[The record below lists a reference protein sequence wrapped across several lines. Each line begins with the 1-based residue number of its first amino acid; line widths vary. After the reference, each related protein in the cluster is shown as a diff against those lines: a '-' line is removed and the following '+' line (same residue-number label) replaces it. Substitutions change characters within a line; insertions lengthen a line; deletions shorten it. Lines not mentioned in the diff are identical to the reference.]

1 MREEFPI
8 GTRFCARC
16 KVSQK
21 RGHGTDELKGAPY
34 LSASDIEVIV
44 PSIPDPGLRAK
55 IKPGSK
61 SGRAY
66 TYTWDTAKK

>member
-1 MREEFPI
+1 MPDSLLLSCLLDGE
-8 GTRFCARC
+8 AYD
-16 KVSQK
+16 
-21 RGHGTDELKGAPY
+21 GTDELKGAPY